1 MATGF
6 TTWVPPA
13 AGRVNVLP
21 SVPLTVTLL
30 AFVATTVNVDDPP
43 LLMEAGLAAIEIV
56 AAAEDTV
63 IVAAAEAVPPAPVAV
78 AV

>member
-1 MATGF
+1 M
-6 TTWVPPA
+6 
-13 AGRVNVLP
+13 LP

-63 IVAAAEAVPPAPVAV
+63 IVAAAEALPPAPVAV